1 MLHGDELTHLWQLHL
16 TAMLGNSKIADP
28 SDNQSFVA
36 FVAGS
41 ELSQDLAVAMLTTF
55 VAELDAEAKA
65 RYFFALFDVNCD
77 GFLSRSELSTAI
89 CAGFAHFGRNVMEVV
104 RILEDEDAD
113 QDGELSEA
121 EYLRAAYK
129 SSTILASLYTCL

>member
-1 MLHGDELTHLWQLHL
+1 ML
-16 TAMLGNSKIADP
+16 S
-28 SDNQSFVA
+28 
-36 FVAGS
+36 
-41 ELSQDLAVAMLTTF
+41 TF

-129 SSTILASLYTCL
+129 SPTILASLYTCL